1 MIPNFQKW
9 FCRTWFHIQL
19 RVKNFDNLAESSIP
33 FSIYSKFKYFINHI
47 NLINILIPPVGGAS
61 NTLPLLLYF
70 TQRMK
75 WIVKM
80 RSITLESERWFQI
93 ALVSLMSIFSFN
105 HIFFHRPSFCLFL
118 GLHMKPMEFP
128 SQGSNQRCSCQPR
141 S

>member
-93 ALVSLMSIFSFN
+93 ALVSLMSVFSFN
-105 HIFFHRPSFCLFL
+105 HIFFTGHFLFL
-118 GLHMKPMEFP
+118 FRATYEAYGI
-128 SQGSNQRCSCQPR
+128 SQPR
-141 S
+141 VKSEMQLPA